1 MTTDKKIA
9 AQRAEFDAAD
19 SLAFHL
25 RRLNMTAVV
34 DDDYQAVRGDYE
46 AALAAFMQAV
56 EINRGKVPPPDAREV
71 PEFLTA
77 LRAANLS
84 RVVRFGHG
92 DIKAP
97 HGWGPMQWGCALAG
111 EVGELCNYLKKY
123 QRQMPSDPSPDELH
137 GEIAREIADVFIY
150 LDLLAATFD
159 LDLGRIIASKFN
171 ATSKKFGFPER
182 L

>member
-1 MTTDKKIA
+1 MTPTKFIECESCAAKPGMPVLCAGCLNNRELISDLERRATARTDS
-9 AQRAEFDAAD
+9 F
-19 SLAFHL
+19 LA
-25 RRLNMTAVV
+25 V
-34 DDDYQAVRGDYE
+34 
-46 AALAAFMQAV
+46 
-56 EINRGKVPPPDAREV
+56 
-71 PEFLTA
+71 

-111 EVGELCNYLKKY
+111 EVGELCNFLKKY
-123 QRQMPSDPSPDELH
+123 ERQMPSDPTPDELFA
-137 GEIAREIADVFIY
+137 EIAKEIADVFIY
-150 LDLLAATFD
+150 LDLLASTFD
-159 LDLGRIIASKFN
+159 LDLARIIASKFN

>member
-1 MTTDKKIA
+1 
-9 AQRAEFDAAD
+9 
-19 SLAFHL
+19 L
-25 RRLNMTAVV
+25 R
-34 DDDYQAVRGDYE
+34 QEYE
-46 AALAAFMQAV
+46 SALAAFMLALQA
-56 EINRGKVPPPDAREV
+56 NGRQLPDMPGMRTD
-71 PEFLTA
+71 PFLAT

-111 EVGELCNYLKKY
+111 EVGELCNFLKKY
-123 QRQMPSDPSPDELH
+123 QRQMPSDPSPDDLH
-137 GEIAREIADVFIY
+137 SEIAKEIADVFIY
-150 LDLLAATFD
+150 LDLLASTFD
-159 LDLGRIIASKFN
+159 LDLSRIITLKFN

>member
-9 AQRAEFDAAD
+9 AQRAEFEACAE
-19 SLAFHL
+19 LAKQWH
-25 RRLNMTAVV
+25 RLELTAVV
-34 DDDYQAVRGDYE
+34 DDDYPAVRSDYE
-46 AALAAFMQAV
+46 RALAAFMLAMHANGRV
-56 EINRGKVPPPDAREV
+56 FIAEGPPVGAS
-71 PEFLTA
+71 FLMA

-111 EVGELCNYLKKY
+111 EVGELCNFLKKY
-123 QRQMPSDPSPDELH
+123 ERQMPSDPTPDELFAD
-137 GEIAREIADVFIY
+137 ISKEIADVFIY
-150 LDLLAATFD
+150 LDLLASTFD
-159 LDLGRIIASKFN
+159 LDLARIISSKFN